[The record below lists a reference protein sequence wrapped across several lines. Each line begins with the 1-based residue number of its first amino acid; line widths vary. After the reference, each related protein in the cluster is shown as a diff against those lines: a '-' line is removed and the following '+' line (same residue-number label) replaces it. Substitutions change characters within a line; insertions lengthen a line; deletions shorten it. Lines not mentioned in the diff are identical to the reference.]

1 MPRDLS
7 GFGYAKSRQI
17 SRVCATMHSTN
28 GDDDPHTGPPE
39 SEAQNGTAEVLS
51 AAHYLRLA
59 EECMSLAAL
68 TKDPEKAAELIKTG
82 DDYLRR
88 ASQLISDHLKGR

>member
-1 MPRDLS
+1 
-7 GFGYAKSRQI
+7 
-17 SRVCATMHSTN
+17 MHSTN
-28 GDDDPHTGPPE
+28 GDDDRHTGPPE
-39 SEAQNGTAEVLS
+39 PEVQNGTAEVLS

-59 EECMSLAAL
+59 EECMILAAL